1 MTLIRFEELRHD
13 TVLHAARLMLI
24 AAKTA
29 PKGRGQETLEYA
41 LADGPDRDRIAQ
53 KMEEIGARA
62 GVPHILRDAANVR
75 KAEAVVLIGTK
86 IAPLGLK
93 LCGMCGFADC
103 AEKEKHPAVPCFYNT
118 VNLGIAVGSACA
130 AAADL
135 RIDNRIMYSIGLA
148 AKELGLLGPDIVA
161 IYGIPLSATEKNI
174 FFDRT

>member
-1 MTLIRFEELRHD
+1 MTLTRFEELRHD
-13 TVLHAARLMLI
+13 TVLHAARLMLV

-41 LADGPDRDRIAQ
+41 LVDGPDRDRIADR
-53 KMEEIGARA
+53 MDEIGSRA
-62 GVPHILRDAANVR
+62 GAPTLLRDAANVR

-93 LCGMCGFADC
+93 LCGMCGFKNC
-103 AEKEKHPAVPCFYNT
+103 AEKEQHPAVPCFYNT

-135 RIDNRIMYSIGLA
+135 RVDNRIMYSIGLA
-148 AKELGLLGPDIVA
+148 AKDLGLLGPEIAA